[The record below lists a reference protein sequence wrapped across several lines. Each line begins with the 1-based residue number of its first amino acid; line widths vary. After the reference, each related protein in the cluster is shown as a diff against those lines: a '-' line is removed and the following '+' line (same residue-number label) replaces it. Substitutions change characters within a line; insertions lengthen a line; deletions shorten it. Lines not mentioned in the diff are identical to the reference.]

1 MCGICGFY
9 HKKNVSK
16 NELKLMNRTL
26 NYRGPDDEGYFIKK
40 INDSYQLGLAHNRLS
55 IIDLSK
61 NGHQPMFS
69 FDKNIIVSYNGEIY
83 NYKEIKRRLKMKDY
97 KFKSETDT
105 EVIIYAY
112 KEWGIDCI
120 KQFNGMFAISIYD
133 KLNDILY
140 LVRDRMGIK
149 PLYYYKKGNDLVFGS
164 ELKPIMKYPFFKK
177 SINFNSLNMFLH
189 HGYITAPN
197 TIFKNTY
204 KLNPGSYLK
213 IENNNI
219 EEMSYWDIKNKFI
232 NRNVANKKEKFYIKE
247 LDKIITD
254 SIDKRMIS
262 DVSLGAFLSG
272 GIDSS
277 LVVSIMQK
285 LSSKPVNTFTI
296 GFNEDKYNEA
306 HHAKRVAN
314 HLGTNHHE
322 LYLPITKAQELI
334 EQIPIYYDEPFADS
348 SQLATMLVSRL
359 AKKNVT
365 VSLSGDGGDELFCG
379 YNRYNKVL
387 KLKKYKIL
395 SYFFQF
401 FKDDDLGEIN
411 RKLLKLKFLNKDN
424 NIVNSDYLAS
434 EFFLNNLIKQPFK
447 FESKYFDI
455 LNLTSDIQEKNM
467 LQDLI
472 TYLPDDILTKVDRA
486 SMAYSLES
494 RTPLLDHRIVE
505 FAFNLPHNLKYK
517 NSNLKYILK
526 KLLYKYIPKKIV
538 NRPKQGFG
546 VPIYDWLRN
555 DLDNYVNYYLSEE
568 FIYKQKI
575 FNYEEVVKLVKRF
588 KNNQSLY
595 VDKLVWNIIVFQLW
609 YKKYIS

>member
-1 MCGICGFY
+1 
-9 HKKNVSK
+9 
-16 NELKLMNRTL
+16 
-26 NYRGPDDEGYFIKK
+26 
-40 INDSYQLGLAHNRLS
+40 
-55 IIDLSK
+55 
-61 NGHQPMFS
+61 MFS

>member
-1 MCGICGFY
+1 
-9 HKKNVSK
+9 VS
-16 NELKLMNRTL
+16 
-26 NYRGPDDEGYFIKK
+26 
-40 INDSYQLGLAHNRLS
+40 
-55 IIDLSK
+55 
-61 NGHQPMFS
+61 
-69 FDKNIIVSYNGEIY
+69 
-83 NYKEIKRRLKMKDY
+83 
-97 KFKSETDT
+97 
-105 EVIIYAY
+105 
-112 KEWGIDCI
+112 
-120 KQFNGMFAISIYD
+120 
-133 KLNDILY
+133 
-140 LVRDRMGIK
+140 
-149 PLYYYKKGNDLVFGS
+149 
-164 ELKPIMKYPFFKK
+164 
-177 SINFNSLNMFLH
+177 
-189 HGYITAPN
+189 
-197 TIFKNTY
+197 
-204 KLNPGSYLK
+204 
-213 IENNNI
+213 
-219 EEMSYWDIKNKFI
+219 
-232 NRNVANKKEKFYIKE
+232 NKKEKFYIKE